1 MWWYTDPS
9 GARRGPF
16 DTAAMRGWLQQGW
29 FDGSLMV
36 ARVGSGHDYHP
47 LSGYPDFAAA
57 AAAAAAAANSSAEV
71 PAATPDAATDPD
83 ATSGAADRRVVVN
96 RGRKARSADDGE
108 APPASKRSKKQRRRA
123 LHNAIKQKPPDF
135 HTRHDPAYGPTLAQ
149 CYPTFAK
156 QARAMVAED
165 VHRAY
170 HGALVTLLEA
180 GCFTQQVVSLGTDN
194 KWVSLRFTR
203 LLIGKEGMTYQYN
216 GVRCFAHPWEPHTPL
231 ADPGLDYRY
240 SHKVRAALDRI
251 HDMNTMLQGQA
262 QRLCA
267 ERGVATDPGTNTFNI
282 TVTNLMQRTGPTV
295 PEPYYGMGPQS
306 VGWHRDQRLH
316 PASTIG
322 VYSCHAAI
330 DSDRAVAPAVA
341 DSAATD
347 SAAADSAAAPAV
359 AAPAPATEAETA
371 LPAPHPAPATATPAA
386 GGGDDMAADSDELL
400 WKIGLK
406 VAWDIVVPGV
416 AVEIEDGDSYFML
429 GDCNTVNQH
438 CVLSGS
444 ASRFSSTHRNGLT
457 EGMTW
462 TGIHDAYA
470 AALNV
475 ADADDDDDAMAWAV
489 RNAQLHTGVEEQ
501 WIRQFWVRSWTAV
514 CAKSPVTERRL

>member
-16 DTAAMRGWLQQGW
+16 ETATMRGWLQQGW

-36 ARVGSGHDYHP
+36 APVGSSANDFRPMSGH
-47 LSGYPDFAAA
+47 PDFATAA
-57 AAAAAAAANSSAEV
+57 TT
-71 PAATPDAATDPD
+71 ATPDPS
-83 ATSGAADRRVVVN
+83 SGARERGVVVN
-96 RGRKARSADDGE
+96 REGKGRSAKDG

-123 LHNAIKQKPPDF
+123 LHDAIKKDPPVF
-135 HTRHDPAYGPTLAQ
+135 HTRHHPAYPETLAQ

-156 QARAMVAED
+156 HPRAKIAEE
-165 VHRAY
+165 VHLAY
-170 HGALVTLLEA
+170 HEALVTLLRA

-194 KWVSLRFTR
+194 KWVVLRFTR

-216 GVRCFAHPWEPHTPL
+216 GVRCFAHPWEAHAPL
-231 ADPGLDYRY
+231 ADAGVHCQY
-240 SHKVRAALDRI
+240 SDPVRAALDLI
-251 HDMNTMLQGQA
+251 YDMNKMLEEQA
-262 QRLCA
+262 GRLCA
-267 ERGVATDPGTNTFNI
+267 ERGVATDSGTNTFNI
-282 TVTNLMQRTGPTV
+282 TVTNLMKRTGPTV

-316 PASTIG
+316 PMSTIG

-330 DSDRAVAPAVA
+330 D
-341 DSAATD
+341 TD
-347 SAAADSAAAPAV
+347 SAV
-359 AAPAPATEAETA
+359 ATEPTVPETA
-371 LPAPHPAPATATPAA
+371 LPA
-386 GGGDDMAADSDELL
+386 ADEL

-406 VAWDIVVPGV
+406 VAWDVVTPGV
-416 AVEIEDGDSYFML
+416 AVEVEGGDSYFML

-438 CVLSGS
+438 CVLSGT

-462 TGIHDAYA
+462 AGIHDAYA
-470 AALNV
+470 AALSHV
-475 ADADDDDDAMAWAV
+475 GDGDGMTWAV
-489 RNAQLHTGVEEQ
+489 RNAQLHTEVETQ

-514 CAKSPVTERRL
+514 CSKGHIPIAKRRL